1 MTTLALPLRWQAP
14 PALRRSAAHKL
25 ALAFVWMAVASG
37 AVVFSEPAPVD
48 VLTMGLIVLL
58 PLIGLVAISRAL
70 LGLLAMMLVAAA
82 SAFLAATFAD
92 DIGLATTHTAVSLYL
107 YLASFVFAAFVAK
120 SPEKHVQLIL
130 GAYTWAAM
138 A

>member
-1 MTTLALPLRWQAP
+1 MTTLALPLRWQTP
-14 PALRRSAAHKL
+14 LPLRRSATHKL

-58 PLIGLVAISRAL
+58 PLIGLVVISRAL

-82 SAFLAATFAD
+82 SAFLAAHLRRRHRTGHD
-92 DIGLATTHTAVSLYL
+92 PHGGLALPLPRHLRLRGLRGQAPRERMCS
-107 YLASFVFAAFVAK
+107 
-120 SPEKHVQLIL
+120 
-130 GAYTWAAM
+130 
-138 A
+138 